1 MMKVKTQVELD
12 KDEIK
17 EAIVQYL
24 ENKGYKMQ
32 DNCEIV
38 FNLGEHQYYRGYTVT
53 LATGSMTLKEND
65 MKIDNNLEIGLD
77 NESESDWKI

>member
-24 ENKGYKMQ
+24 ENNGYKMQ
-32 DNCEIV
+32 DNCEMV

-53 LATGSMTLKEND
+53 LATGNMTIKEND
-65 MKIDNNLEIGLD
+65 MRIDNDNELEIELD
-77 NESESDWKI
+77 DESESD